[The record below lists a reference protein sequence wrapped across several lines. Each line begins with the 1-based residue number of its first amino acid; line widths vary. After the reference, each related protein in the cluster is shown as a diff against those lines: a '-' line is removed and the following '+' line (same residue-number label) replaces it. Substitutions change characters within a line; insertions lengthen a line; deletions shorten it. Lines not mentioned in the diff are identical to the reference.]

1 MSPFRQCGSYAVVV
15 DDVVDDD
22 VVDDDVDD
30 DDVCDNFFQEL
41 LDKESLSPT
50 LDIGCEQL
58 HLQSSIFTQIHK
70 YIWMT
75 WPKCV
80 AEMQMG
86 LKKSCC

>member
-1 MSPFRQCGSYAVVV
+1 MPASH
-15 DDVVDDD
+15 DDG
-22 VVDDDVDD
+22 VDD

-80 AEMQMG
+80 AEMQLG
-86 LKKSCC
+86 LLAKKRAAADGYHAA